1 MAGRVTIRDIALL
14 AGVSSGTVHRA
25 LYGKKGVGEEVR
37 ARVLAIARQ
46 QGFTLNTAASALKRG
61 PLRIAACFPA
71 PQGEDRYFYT
81 DVWQGLRD
89 YFAEEAALNLTLL
102 EYPFAEGGQAAALA
116 AAMGETADEAGAAAL
131 TGTARPARPAVAL
144 ASALPARPADAPAP
158 AGAAGP
164 AADAPETAAPAQ
176 IGTASQAAPAP
187 QRPDGLL
194 TLGLASTDPA
204 PRALLQQCGEQGLPV
219 VLACDDAPGCPRL
232 ACVQANYD
240 TIGRLGAELLASQLP
255 ANSTV
260 LLLTGDA
267 ATPSHFGVARGF
279 AAYLAEQKAPL
290 RLIELPGYRG
300 TAALQTSLARLL
312 TETPVAG
319 ALSVN
324 SRGSVLLAQAIQA
337 AGLAG
342 KIRLVGSDLFP
353 ENIAAMRAGVMHN
366 ILYKNPRQQAYQ
378 AARLLVQHLLRP
390 DAPPPAPAE
399 TEVEAQVLFR
409 SGLYRYE

>member
-116 AAMGETADEAGAAAL
+116 AAMGQAAEEAGAAAL
-131 TGTARPARPAVAL
+131 TGTARPA
-144 ASALPARPADAPAP
+144 DAPAP
-158 AGAAGP
+158 AGPAAG
-164 AADAPETAAPAQ
+164 APETAAPVQ
-176 IGTASQAAPAP
+176 NGTASQTAPAP

-260 LLLTGDA
+260 LLLAGDE
-267 ATPSHFGVARGF
+267 ATPSHLGVARGF

-378 AARLLVQHLLRP
+378 AARLLVQYLLRP

>member
-116 AAMGETADEAGAAAL
+116 AAMGETAEEAGAAAL
-131 TGTARPARPAVAL
+131 TGTARPAP
-144 ASALPARPADAPAP
+144 PARPADAPAP
-158 AGAAGP
+158 AGPAGP

-204 PRALLQQCGEQGLPV
+204 PRALLQRCGEQGLPV

-260 LLLTGDA
+260 LLLAGDA
-267 ATPSHFGVARGF
+267 ATPSHLGVARGF

-399 TEVEAQVLFR
+399 TEIEAQVLFR

>member
-116 AAMGETADEAGAAAL
+116 AAMGQAAEEAGAAAL
-131 TGTARPARPAVAL
+131 TGTARPA
-144 ASALPARPADAPAP
+144 DAPAP
-158 AGAAGP
+158 AGPAGP
-164 AADAPETAAPAQ
+164 AAGAPETAAPVQ
-176 IGTASQAAPAP
+176 NGTASQTAPAP

-204 PRALLQQCGEQGLPV
+204 PRALLQRCGEQGLPV

-255 ANSTV
+255 TNSTV

-399 TEVEAQVLFR
+399 TEIEAQVLFR

>member
-116 AAMGETADEAGAAAL
+116 AAMGQAAEEAGAAAL

-164 AADAPETAAPAQ
+164 AADAPET
-176 IGTASQAAPAP
+176 SAPAP

-204 PRALLQQCGEQGLPV
+204 PRALLQRCGEQGLPV

-240 TIGRLGAELLASQLP
+240 TIGRLGAELLSSQLP

-260 LLLTGDA
+260 LLLTGDE

>member
-1 MAGRVTIRDIALL
+1 MAGRVTIKDIALL

-116 AAMGETADEAGAAAL
+116 AAMGQTADEAGAAAL
-131 TGTARPARPAVAL
+131 TGTAR
-144 ASALPARPADAPAP
+144 PARPADAPAP

-204 PRALLQQCGEQGLPV
+204 PRALLQRCGEQGLPV

-240 TIGRLGAELLASQLP
+240 TIGRLGAELLSSQLP

-260 LLLTGDA
+260 LLLAGDA
-267 ATPSHFGVARGF
+267 ATPSHLGVARGF

>member
-116 AAMGETADEAGAAAL
+116 AAMGQTADEAGAAAL
-131 TGTARPARPAVAL
+131 TGT
-144 ASALPARPADAPAP
+144 ARPADAPAP

-164 AADAPETAAPAQ
+164 AADAPETAASAQ

-240 TIGRLGAELLASQLP
+240 TIGRLGAELLSSQLP

-260 LLLTGDA
+260 LLLAGDA
-267 ATPSHFGVARGF
+267 ATPSHLGVARGF